1 MKRIKG
7 TSEVVLKV
15 LQEIPATRNSDD
27 LLYLKVC
34 ERFNPLVLGIGFE
47 EVLRNRNRYGVP
59 PFESV
64 RRSRQRLRNQYPKL
78 CGTDDVE
85 AQRTLNEEIVKAYAI
100 SNT

>member
-34 ERFNPLVLGIGFE
+34 ERINPMALAIGFE
-47 EVLRNRNRYGVP
+47 EVLRNRNQYGLP

-64 RRSRQRLRNQYPKL
+64 RRTRQKLSSQYPEL